1 MSVSGK
7 FRERNFR
14 RGGTEIDFLLL
25 RREWEVRKGDS
36 RSLLP
41 APSFDEKA
49 LNGTERSQCKQRER
63 RGSLV
68 LRRWR
73 DDLPEGSAMVSSLL
87 SS

>member
-1 MSVSGK
+1 MRESGT
-7 FRERNFR
+7 FRECNSR
-14 RGGTEIDFLLL
+14 RGGTETDFLLL

-36 RSLLP
+36 RSLFP
-41 APSFDEKA
+41 APSFNEKA
-49 LNGTERSQCKQRER
+49 LNGTERAQCKRREG

-87 SS
+87 SN